1 MEEKFARFVNFFCY
15 INIRMLFVFI
25 QKIEIL
31 TFQSKTNAKICYF
44 INWRMPKS
52 FISCFFLQI
61 NVNYITHLQ
70 IKYVCIDFM
79 FTEQRPNKMTSIK
92 EDLQRN
98 QSMMVSVL
106 QKCERPISN
115 SFVLQGV
122 QDQIGITR
130 HPVLFMYHIIDMH
143 FLSEIHTTLQ
153 MKTQIKMYQSHVT
166 KLGQEISPLIVQ
178 TYILHMVMPPRKTNK
193 RIQQGISLFYTKL
206 LFPPRLSKNSFSYF
220 RIINMCAIS
229 FVV

>member
-1 MEEKFARFVNFFCY
+1 MFSFKKLKSWDFN
-15 INIRMLFVFI
+15 
-25 QKIEIL
+25 QKPTQRYVI
-31 TFQSKTNAKICYF
+31 
-44 INWRMPKS
+44 MPKT
-52 FISCFFLQI
+52 FISCLFLQI
-61 NVNYITHLQ
+61 NVNYITYLQ
-70 IKYVCIDFM
+70 IRYVCIDFM

>member
-52 FISCFFLQI
+52 FISCLFLQI
-61 NVNYITHLQ
+61 NVNYITYLQ

-206 LFPPRLSKNSFSYF
+206 LFAPRLSKNSFSYF
-220 RIINMCAIS
+220 RNFNMCAIS

>member
-31 TFQSKTNAKICYF
+31 RFQSKTNAKICYF

-52 FISCFFLQI
+52 FISCLFLQI
-61 NVNYITHLQ
+61 NVNYITYLQ